1 MISLPSLLSALVT
14 TLQAH
19 PLCQKVS
26 VIETTEFSNDQFFLK
41 VSTDLIGKYKLQAR
55 IYYNRG
61 HVDYAYQLFTDG
73 PLLRWDNKE
82 EFNYLDTY
90 PHHYHDE
97 QGNVYSS
104 PLVGDTIKN
113 IEIVLNEVVG
123 FLENKPGKEKKGIG

>member
-14 TLQAH
+14 ILQAH

-26 VIETTEFSNDQFFLK
+26 VIETKEFSTDQFFLK
-41 VSTDLIGKYKLQAR
+41 VRTDLIGKYKLQAR

-61 HVDYAYQLFTDG
+61 HVDYAYQLFTNV

-82 EFNYLDTY
+82 EFNYLDTH

-104 PLVGDTIKN
+104 PLTGDMIKD
-113 IEIVLNEVVG
+113 IEIVLNEVDS
-123 FLENKPGKEKKGIG
+123 FLENKPGKEKMGIS